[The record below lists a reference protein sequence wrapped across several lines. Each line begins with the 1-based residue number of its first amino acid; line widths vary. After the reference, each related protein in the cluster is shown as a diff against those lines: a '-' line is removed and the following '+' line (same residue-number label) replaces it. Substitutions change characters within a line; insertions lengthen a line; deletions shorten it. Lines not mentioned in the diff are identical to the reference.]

1 MVLVALGFLACWPR
15 KLGSCH
21 VPGRVVGLVD
31 VVVAAVLVLVLMVMI
46 VRDYTILYSWYQ
58 KCLRMPRWS
67 TKSIIPADT
76 IDDLSL
82 SCQARLLTLQW
93 SAVRI
98 PAHRWSPFLTRC
110 QGIFLCS
117 AMQATPV
124 HMQKAPSDAA
134 TEFREITPKISQNQS
149 LPLSLHVCTV
159 WQVLG
164 GATSSSDQLVS
175 FLYKNNLL
183 VYRCRLKEQAHATG
197 ILSVDSHF

>member
-1 MVLVALGFLACWPR
+1 MVFGRIRFFGMLTKEIRRVLPCARTSSWSCWCCCCCCAGAGADGDDCPW
-15 KLGSCH
+15 
-21 VPGRVVGLVD
+21 
-31 VVVAAVLVLVLMVMI
+31 
-46 VRDYTILYSWYQ
+46 LYSWYQ
-58 KCLRMPRWS
+58 KCSRMPRWS
-67 TKSIIPADT
+67 TKALFPQT
-76 IDDLSL
+76 RLTTFPYLSL

-117 AMQATPV
+117 ATQATPV

-159 WQVLG
+159 W
-164 GATSSSDQLVS
+164 
-175 FLYKNNLL
+175 
-183 VYRCRLKEQAHATG
+183 
-197 ILSVDSHF
+197 